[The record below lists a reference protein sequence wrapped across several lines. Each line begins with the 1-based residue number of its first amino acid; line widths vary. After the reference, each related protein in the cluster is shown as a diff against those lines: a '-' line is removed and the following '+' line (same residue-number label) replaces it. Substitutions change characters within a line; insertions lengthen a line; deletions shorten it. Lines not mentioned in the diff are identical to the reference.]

1 MPLACLRAGLPCRK
15 MLSLHIEKYA
25 ASVTMPPM
33 TLGVSEELKSARE
46 AQRLTLAD
54 VAHETRIPV
63 ERLRLLEEGKFAS
76 FGSMAYARSFLR
88 KYARHLG
95 VDVEEAVA
103 SLPDPIFGGASDY
116 RHLTQSHGS
125 WVDESKPKMRLAPLR
140 RNPASSPVA
149 KVAAILVL
157 VGVPALLWATHI
169 IGSLSEAPRR
179 SAPTVTEEGKVSA
192 IPPMAPVEA
201 APFETLPVPTAA
213 AAQPVNWGEV
223 NKNDV
228 RKAEVI
234 PDEEEVPQVRR
245 AAVANRSGR

>member
-1 MPLACLRAGLPCRK
+1 
-15 MLSLHIEKYA
+15 
-25 ASVTMPPM
+25 M

-46 AQRLTLAD
+46 AQRLSLAD

-88 KYARHLG
+88 KYAAYLG
-95 VDVEEAVA
+95 VDVEDAFE
-103 SLPDPIFGGASDY
+103 SLPEPIFGGESDY
-116 RHLTQSHGS
+116 RHLTESHGS
-125 WVDESKPKMRLAPLR
+125 WVDENKPKMKLAPLR
-140 RNPASSPVA
+140 RSPTASPVA

-169 IGSLSEAPRR
+169 IGSLSETPRR
-179 SAPTVTEEGKVSA
+179 STPVVKDESSLNVVTPLPPVQAAPSK
-192 IPPMAPVEA
+192 EA
-201 APFETLPVPTAA
+201 ASAAPPTAA
-213 AAQPVNWGEV
+213 PVNWGAV

-234 PDEEEVPQVRR
+234 ADDLDATEIRR
-245 AAVANRSGR
+245 AAVATSSSR